1 MRDNLGLLSESY
13 GKYPLP
19 LYISGELVA
28 AGGSETESKGK
39 DTLPVYISGE
49 LVAAG
54 GSETESQHWIRSIRS
69 RIWKPKN
76 INRTGKIL
84 LLAL

>member
-1 MRDNLGLLSESY
+1 MRDNSGLLS
-13 GKYPLP
+13 
-19 LYISGELVA
+19 
-28 AGGSETESKGK
+28 ESKGK
-39 DTLPVYISGE
+39 DTLFLNISGE

-84 LLAL
+84 LVAL